1 MGKGSARKISLTS
14 GVASDTCSAHLRYF
28 LHCKKFRIY
37 FKQHNVTLL
46 ERPSGI
52 RRYNTPH
59 FVYIKAGS
67 IGNHPLN
74 KEHSGCPSCIAHFK
88 ELKDLKEHVVNN
100 HPQASSLQSRQKCD
114 NDQLTQENSDNRCEM
129 PSSKRPS
136 EDDAESLFSMY
147 LSFSPPDDNGRL
159 LIHGFDATDA
169 FYKLQ
174 QPLQTQK

>member
-14 GVASDTCSAHLRYF
+14 GVASDACSAHLRYF
-28 LHCKKFRIY
+28 LHCKKLRIY
-37 FKQHNVTLL
+37 FKQHNITLP

-74 KEHSGCPSCIAHFK
+74 KEHSGCSSCIAHFK

-114 NDQLTQENSDNRCEM
+114 NDQLTQENSDNRREM

-147 LSFSPPDDNGRL
+147 LSFSPPDDNCRL